1 MLILF
6 HKETRKKFLS
16 LAASLVHADD
26 AVRTEKKRKKVA
38 TISLASNYL
47 LMWWS
52 SFYWMHY
59 YFH

>member
-26 AVRTEKKRKKVA
+26 AIRTEKKKVA
-38 TISLASNYL
+38 TISLASNYF

-52 SFYWMHY
+52 SFYRMHY
-59 YFH
+59 YFP